1 MADIRGINI
10 AMQTPFDRA
19 GNLDFKRYEELID
32 IYAEAGV
39 HGFVLSAGT
48 GQHAYITEAEC
59 AKMFQLGVKRIAG
72 RAKVICQTSALNLD
86 EVIRR
91 SQAAEAAGAD
101 AVMILPPF
109 FEGPTHDDGIFAFY
123 ERIDRAIGID
133 VVGYNIPQA
142 TKIEITAPLF
152 TRLRQLPHFAYVK
165 DSCND
170 LAKQQ
175 LLIASGGKVLNGA
188 DPIAPFS
195 FIAGCVG
202 TIWGSVNFMPRE
214 SVRLWDLVQAGK
226 VPEAMALWGRMFPA
240 VAFCWYGDYNPAIKA
255 ACRIMGYD
263 GGTLRAPVL
272 ELGPDAVAALE
283 KALAPLKALR
293 QETRAAAQ

>member
-59 AKMFQLGVKRIAG
+59 AKMFQLGAERIGG

-86 EVIRR
+86 EVVRR
-91 SQAAEAAGAD
+91 SKAAEDAGAD

-109 FEGPTHDDGIFAFY
+109 FEGPTHDDGIVAFY

-133 VVGYNIPQA
+133 IVGYNIPQA

-152 TRLRQLPHFAYVK
+152 TRLCQLPHFNYIK
-165 DSCND
+165 DSCGD
-170 LAKQQ
+170 IAKQQ
-175 LLIASGGKVLNGA
+175 LLVATGGKVLNGA

-214 SVRLWDLVQAGK
+214 SVRLWDLIQAGRY
-226 VPEAMALWGRMFPA
+226 PEAMALWARMFPP
-240 VAFCWYGDYNPAIKA
+240 VAFCWYGDYNPSVKA

-263 GGTLRAPVL
+263 GGTLRAPVC
-272 ELGPDAVAALE
+272 ELPPDAVTALE
-283 KALAPLKALR
+283 KALAPLSALA
-293 QETRAAAQ
+293 QEARAAAQ

>member
-1 MADIRGINI
+1 MADIHGINI

-19 GNLDFKRYEELID
+19 GALDFERYEELID

-59 AKMFQLGVKRIAG
+59 AKMFQLGAKRIG
-72 RAKVICQTSALNLD
+72 DRAKVICQTSALNLD

-91 SQAAEAAGAD
+91 SKTAEDAGAD

-133 VVGYNIPQA
+133 IIGYNIPAA
-142 TKIEITAPLF
+142 TKIELTPGLF
-152 TRLRQLPHFAYVK
+152 RRLAQLPHFNYIK

-170 LAKQQ
+170 LCKQQ
-175 LLIASGGKVLNGA
+175 ALIATGGKVLNGA

-195 FIAGCVG
+195 FIAGCAG
-202 TIWGSVNFMPRE
+202 AIWGGVNFMPRE
-214 SVRLWDLVQAGK
+214 AVRLWDLVKAGK
-226 VPEAMALWGRMFPA
+226 TADAMALWGCMFPA
-240 VAFCWYGDYNPAIKA
+240 AAYCWQGDYNPAVKA

-263 GGTLRAPVL
+263 GGTLRAPVC
-272 ELGPDAVAALE
+272 ELGPEAVAELE
-283 KALAPLKALR
+283 LALAPLKALR
-293 QETRAAAQ
+293 AGARAAAQ